1 MSIEQYAKHRG
12 CQPRAVSVALA
23 RGRISRGADGWID
36 SDQADKDWAANTNP
50 RMSDSG
56 KRNGAIGQAMKR
68 RRTGK
73 PTRIDPDQPV
83 AIPVAPHQVPDDI
96 GQLAAAR
103 AVRERFAALI
113 LKLDYE
119 ERTGKLIDK
128 NEVTTTA
135 YQMHRMIRDSIL
147 AIPDRIAA
155 QLAAEDD
162 AAEVHRMLETELRT
176 VLDKVSSTR
185 GIVHRKE
192 RERVSYGNVG

>member
-1 MSIEQYAKHRG
+1 MSVKQYAEHRG
-12 CQPRAVSVALA
+12 CQIRAVSVAIA
-23 RGRISRGADGWID
+23 KGRISRSADGWID

-50 RMSDSG
+50 RMSDAN

-73 PTRIDPDQPV
+73 PAIAAPV
-83 AIPVAPHQVPDDI
+83 PVMQAPPDDI

-103 AVRERFAALI
+103 SVRERFAALL

-119 ERTGKLIDK
+119 ERTGKLINKD
-128 NEVTTTA
+128 EVTTTA
-135 YQMHRMIRDSIL
+135 YQMHRMLRDSIL

-162 AAEVHRMLETELRT
+162 AAEVHRMLEAELRT
-176 VLDKVSSTR
+176 VLEKVASMR
-185 GIVHRKE
+185 GAGHRRE
-192 RERVSYGNVG
+192 RERMQYGNVG